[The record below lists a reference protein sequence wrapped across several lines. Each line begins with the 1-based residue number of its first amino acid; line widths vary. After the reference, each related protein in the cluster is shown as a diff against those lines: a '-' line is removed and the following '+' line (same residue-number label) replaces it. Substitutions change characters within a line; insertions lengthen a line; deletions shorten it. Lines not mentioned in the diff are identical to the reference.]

1 MTISLAPMEGVIDA
15 SMRRMLSAI
24 GGYNRCVT
32 EFIRV
37 TNSVV
42 PTKVFHRLCPELMEG
57 GRTKSGTP
65 VYIQLL
71 GSDHGRMAKSAAI
84 GVRAGALGV
93 DLNFGCPAKIVNR
106 HNGGSALLKEPSKVG
121 EIVDAVR
128 QEIDPAIP
136 VCAKIRLG
144 FDHANYLSEIVERIA
159 DAGANELCIHARTR
173 TDGYKPPAYWHFI
186 GELAHPKKTELIVN
200 GEIWTVSDARNA
212 LSQSRCRSLM
222 LGRGGLAQP
231 DLAHQIQQAL
241 SSKNHTYSPMS
252 WQQVLILVEQFYRES
267 DSHNP
272 KYAGNRTK
280 QWLGYL
286 RKQYAGANQLFVDI
300 KRLRGI
306 EEISTVIYQHQCRL
320 DLQSG
325 CERDAA

>member
-15 SMRRMLSAI
+15 SMRRMLSDI
-24 GGYNRCVT
+24 GGYSRCVT

-42 PTKVFHRLCPELMEG
+42 PAKVFHRLCPELAEG
-57 GRTKSGTP
+57 GRTAAGTP

-71 GSDHGRMAKSAAI
+71 GSDRERMAKSAAI
-84 GVRAGALGV
+84 GVCAGAPGV

-106 HNGGSALLKEPSKVG
+106 HHGGSALLKEPWRVG

-144 FDHANYLSEIVERIA
+144 FDHADYLPEIVERVA
-159 DAGANELCIHARTR
+159 DAGANELCIPARTR
-173 TDGYKPPAYWHFI
+173 ADGYKPPAYWHFI
-186 GELAHPKKTELIVN
+186 GQLTHPESTELIVN
-200 GEIWTVSDARNA
+200 GEIWTVSDAWEA
-212 LSQSRCRSLM
+212 LRQSRCRSLM

-231 DLAHQIQQAL
+231 DLALQIQQVI
-241 SSKNHTYSPMS
+241 SKSRTAAPPMG
-252 WQQVLILVEQFYRES
+252 WQDVLVLIERFYRES
-267 DSHNP
+267 DSQNP

-286 RKQYAGANQLFVDI
+286 RKQYTGANQLFLDI
-300 KRLRGI
+300 KRLRDV
-306 EEISTVIYQHQCRL
+306 EAISNMIYQHQRKL
-320 DLQSG
+320 DSDPD